1 MGRRGSVPSTDG
13 CDNENRSRKTLEEAM
28 SATLTILS
36 SLAVLQ
42 APITPP
48 AVDVVLRPHDPVL
61 NVWVDSASSEVVIQA
76 GPFDLP
82 AKVAGATM
90 DMPMGADATNEHDHS
105 QHDRS
110 PLMRVDW
117 PVDGWMRGFSLKLTE
132 EGGGEVP
139 MELLHHFVAVN
150 FERRQLVYP
159 VVERLFAV
167 GQETESVLLPSL
179 IGVPVSKGND
189 LGFYA
194 MWSNTLGR
202 DLEVNLELRIP
213 FLSEAQRPQFEVL
226 PLYLDANNIIGGT
239 STFDLV
245 PGVNRKGWEFTVPSA
260 VTVLGVGGH
269 LHDYGEWV
277 RIEDAETDSVLVQLN
292 TERDETGHVLSVERK
307 ELFEGAGL
315 RFEPG
320 KRYRIV
326 GQYDNPTPDPILDG
340 AMIHIMGIV
349 VPDDPGAWPSVDPT
363 SKYHEIDLAG
373 LPPVELRPED
383 AGDVGQ
389 RSGGER
395 R

>member
-1 MGRRGSVPSTDG
+1 MSV
-13 CDNENRSRKTLEEAM
+13 A
-28 SATLTILS
+28 LTILS
-36 SLAVLQ
+36 SLALLQ
-42 APITPP
+42 APVTPP
-48 AVDVVLRPHDPVL
+48 AVDAILRPHDPVL
-61 NVWVDSASSEVVIQA
+61 NVWVDSASNEVVIQA

-82 AKVAGATM
+82 AKQAGATM
-90 DMPMGADATNEHDHS
+90 DMPMDMGGASEHDHS
-105 QHDRS
+105 EHERS

-139 MELLHHFVAVN
+139 MEILHHFVAVH
-150 FERRQLVYP
+150 FDRRQLIYP

-179 IGVPVSKGND
+179 IGVPVPKGND

-213 FLSEAQRPQFEVL
+213 FLPEDQRPQFEVL

-239 STFDLV
+239 SSFDLV
-245 PGVNRKGWEFTVPSA
+245 PGVSRKGWEFTVPSA

-269 LHDYGEWV
+269 MHDYGEWV

-292 TERDETGHVLSVERK
+292 TERDEAGHVLSIERK

-320 KRYRIV
+320 MRYRIV
-326 GQYDNPTPDPILDG
+326 GQYDNPTDDPILDG

-349 VPDDPGAWPSVDPT
+349 VPDDADAWPSVDPT
-363 SKYHEIDLAG
+363 NKYHRIDLTG
-373 LPPVELRPED
+373 LPQDELRAEGSGTRPGES
-383 AGDVGQ
+383 GGQ
-389 RSGGER
+389 R
-395 R
+395 